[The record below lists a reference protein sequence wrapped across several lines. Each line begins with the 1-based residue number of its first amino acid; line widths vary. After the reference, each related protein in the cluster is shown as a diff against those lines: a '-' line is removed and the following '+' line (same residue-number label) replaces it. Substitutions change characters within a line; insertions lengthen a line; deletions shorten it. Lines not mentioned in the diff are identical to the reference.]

1 MNNKI
6 INVDQK
12 SLPLFCPTQKEN
24 LISSHPKVF
33 LDITKTGVVS
43 CPYCGTTYK
52 LK

>member
-1 MNNKI
+1 MNNKV

-24 LISSHPKVF
+24 

-52 LK
+52 L